1 MEVSPHVSGWSADN
15 WSVTAVTVIRSDM
28 PSFRLVHPT
37 RSRTRVDVAAAGVL
51 AITAVGLWL
60 IVLPVEF
67 LAFLG

>member
-1 MEVSPHVSGWSADN
+1 
-15 WSVTAVTVIRSDM
+15 M
-28 PSFRLVHPT
+28 PSFKLVHPT